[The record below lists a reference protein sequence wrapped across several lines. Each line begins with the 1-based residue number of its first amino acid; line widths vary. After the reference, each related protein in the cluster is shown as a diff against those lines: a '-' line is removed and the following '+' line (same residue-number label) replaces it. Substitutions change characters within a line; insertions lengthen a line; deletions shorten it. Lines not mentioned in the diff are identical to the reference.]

1 MFTYLKKRMP
11 WMLLC
16 RPITIPTNV
25 TGQTML
31 STDKCRIVTV
41 SPTNDKSRFVIDLV
55 EDAPEIYVN
64 PDKDGDIFKVNALDT
79 LRQQ

>member
-1 MFTYLKKRMP
+1 M

-31 STDKCRIVTV
+31 STDKCRIVTI

-55 EDAPEIYVN
+55 EDAPEIYVK
-64 PDKDGDIFKVNALDT
+64 PDKDADIM
-79 LRQQ
+79 

>member
-1 MFTYLKKRMP
+1 MFTYLKKM

-31 STDKCRIVTV
+31 STDKCRIVTI

-55 EDAPEIYVN
+55 EDAPEIYVK
-64 PDKDGDIFKVNALDT
+64 PDKDGDIL
-79 LRQQ
+79 

>member
-1 MFTYLKKRMP
+1 MFIYLKKM

-25 TGQTML
+25 TGQTIL
-31 STDKCRIVTV
+31 STDKCRIVTI

-55 EDAPEIYVN
+55 EDAPEIYVK
-64 PDKDGDIFKVNALDT
+64 PDKDGDIL
-79 LRQQ
+79 

>member
-1 MFTYLKKRMP
+1 MFTYLKKM
-11 WMLLC
+11 WLLLC

-31 STDKCRIVTV
+31 STDKCRIVTI

-55 EDAPEIYVN
+55 EDAPEIYVK
-64 PDKDGDIFKVNALDT
+64 PDKDGDIL
-79 LRQQ
+79 

>member
-1 MFTYLKKRMP
+1 M

-25 TGQTML
+25 TGQTIL
-31 STDKCRIVTV
+31 STDKCRIVTI

-55 EDAPEIYVN
+55 EDAPEIYVK
-64 PDKDGDIFKVNALDT
+64 PDKDGDIL
-79 LRQQ
+79 

>member
-1 MFTYLKKRMP
+1 
-11 WMLLC
+11 MLLC
-16 RPITIPTNV
+16 RPVTIPTNI

-31 STDKCRIVTV
+31 STDKCRIVTI

-64 PDKDGDIFKVNALDT
+64 PDKDCLLYTSPSPRD
-79 LRQQ
+79 

>member
-1 MFTYLKKRMP
+1 M

-31 STDKCRIVTV
+31 STVKCRIVTI

-55 EDAPEIYVN
+55 EDAPEIYVK
-64 PDKDGDIFKVNALDT
+64 PDKDADIM
-79 LRQQ
+79 

>member
-1 MFTYLKKRMP
+1 MFIYLKKM

-31 STDKCRIVTV
+31 STDKCRIVTI

-55 EDAPEIYVN
+55 EDAPEIYVK
-64 PDKDGDIFKVNALDT
+64 PDKDGDIL
-79 LRQQ
+79 

>member
-1 MFTYLKKRMP
+1 
-11 WMLLC
+11 MLLC

-31 STDKCRIVTV
+31 STDKCRIVTI

-55 EDAPEIYVN
+55 EDAPEIYVK
-64 PDKDGDIFKVNALDT
+64 PDKDDDIM
-79 LRQQ
+79 

>member
-1 MFTYLKKRMP
+1 M

-16 RPITIPTNV
+16 RTLTIPTNV

-31 STDKCRIVTV
+31 STDKCRIVTI

-55 EDAPEIYVN
+55 EDAPEIYVK
-64 PDKDGDIFKVNALDT
+64 PDKDADIM
-79 LRQQ
+79 

>member
-1 MFTYLKKRMP
+1 MFTYLKKM

-25 TGQTML
+25 TGQTIL
-31 STDKCRIVTV
+31 STDKCRIVTI

-55 EDAPEIYVN
+55 EDAPEIYVK
-64 PDKDGDIFKVNALDT
+64 PDKDDDII
-79 LRQQ
+79 

>member
-1 MFTYLKKRMP
+1 M

-31 STDKCRIVTV
+31 STDKCRIVTI

-55 EDAPEIYVN
+55 EDAPEIYVK
-64 PDKDGDIFKVNALDT
+64 PDKDLSLIHISEPT
-79 LRQQ
+79 RPY

>member
-1 MFTYLKKRMP
+1 MWL
-11 WMLLC
+11 LLC

-31 STDKCRIVTV
+31 STDKCRIVTI

-55 EDAPEIYVN
+55 EDAPEIYVK
-64 PDKDGDIFKVNALDT
+64 PDKDGDIL
-79 LRQQ
+79 

>member
-1 MFTYLKKRMP
+1 M

-31 STDKCRIVTV
+31 STDKCRIVTI

-55 EDAPEIYVN
+55 EDAPEIYVK
-64 PDKDGDIFKVNALDT
+64 PDKDGDIL
-79 LRQQ
+79 

>member
-1 MFTYLKKRMP
+1 M

-16 RPITIPTNV
+16 RPITIPTSV

-31 STDKCRIVTV
+31 STDKCRIVTI

-55 EDAPEIYVN
+55 EDAPEIYVK
-64 PDKDGDIFKVNALDT
+64 PDKDDDIF
-79 LRQQ
+79 

>member
-1 MFTYLKKRMP
+1 M

-31 STDKCRIVTV
+31 STDKCRIVTI

-55 EDAPEIYVN
+55 EDATEIYVK
-64 PDKDGDIFKVNALDT
+64 PDKDADIM
-79 LRQQ
+79 

>member
-1 MFTYLKKRMP
+1 
-11 WMLLC
+11 MLLC

-31 STDKCRIVTV
+31 STDKCRIVTI

-55 EDAPEIYVN
+55 EDAPEIYVK
-64 PDKDGDIFKVNALDT
+64 PDKDDDIF
-79 LRQQ
+79 